1 MRAHPN
7 CRYNISHAWFLND
20 PLRAAFIKIA
30 ILELNEDILDQE
42 TVEKMVPNCPEPTD
56 IATVGTKPM
65 HD

>member
-1 MRAHPN
+1 MIMLAQFR
-7 CRYNISHAWFLND
+7 ISFLD
-20 PLRAAFIKIA
+20 IKIA